1 MSENRQ
7 TVLIVEDFEDSR
19 RFLETWLTRKNFRV
33 VEASDGWQAVDLA
46 VRERPVL
53 ILMDINIPVID
64 GIEVA
69 CLLKENQA
77 VQNTPIVAMTA
88 HDSAEYRADAAD
100 VGFDDYVTKPID
112 FQQLET
118 VINRLIRPDS
128 GLSAPPVH

>member
-19 RFLETWLTRKNFRV
+19 RFLEHWLTRKNFRV

-69 CLLKENQA
+69 CLLKENKAIQD
-77 VQNTPIVAMTA
+77 TPIVAMTA
-88 HDSAEYRADAAD
+88 HDSADYRADAAD
-100 VGFDDYVTKPID
+100 VGFDDYLTKPIN
-112 FQQLET
+112 FEQLEM
-118 VINRLIRPDS
+118 VINRLIRPNGNPS
-128 GLSAPPVH
+128 TPVVH

>member
-1 MSENRQ
+1 MSENRP

-19 RFLETWLTRKNFRV
+19 RFLEHWLTRKNFRV

-88 HDSAEYRADAAD
+88 HDSADYRADAAD
-100 VGFDDYVTKPID
+100 VGFDDYLTKPIN
-112 FQQLET
+112 FEHLE
-118 VINRLIRPDS
+118 
-128 GLSAPPVH
+128 